1 MAKLSQIA
9 ECPTCAAIEA
19 VLRAG
24 RVPAP
29 VARRIGRSAGKKL
42 SETKLQRA
50 IVSKTPRARST
61 AEKGL
66 DKIRSDSMKKANAK
80 GRKKNGDLRSGFTQ
94 AMIMKEAHRLMK
106 IERRKRK

>member
-29 VARRIGRSAGKKL
+29 AARRISKSAGKRL

-50 IVSKTPRARST
+50 VAGKTTRARSK
-61 AEKGL
+61 AENAL

-80 GRKKNGDLRSGFTQ
+80 GRKKNGDLRSGYTQ

-106 IERRKRK
+106 KERRKK